1 MRFCVFPFGPF
12 SMGKI
17 ISKKELAELIGKSER
32 WITNLIDEGL
42 PVAAGGGKGVALQ
55 IDSEAAINWLIKREV
70 TREVGD
76 DDDEDGEGK
85 GAASTEDRLL
95 KRARRQKLQIEI
107 DVAYSRLVPAETA
120 AFFLTTIAAVFA
132 TQLDSVAS
140 RLASELAVINE
151 PSLVRARIFEEMRR
165 IRAATSDQLDQRAR
179 ELVAQIGQLRLGGGE
194 PSDGAAPED
203 G

>member
-1 MRFCVFPFGPF
+1 
-12 SMGKI
+12 MGKI
-17 ISKKELAELIGKSER
+17 LSKKALAELIGKSER
-32 WITNLIDEGL
+32 WITELIDEGL

-55 IDSEAAINWLIKREV
+55 IDSEAAINWLIKRAV
-70 TREVGD
+70 LREVGD
-76 DDDEDGEGK
+76 EDEDDGEGK
-85 GAASTEDRLL
+85 GSASAEDRLL

-151 PSLVRARIFEEMRR
+151 PSMVRARIFEEMRR
-165 IRAATSDQLDQRAR
+165 IRAATSEQLEQRAR
-179 ELVAQIGQLRLGGGE
+179 ELIAQIGLLRLGSGE
-194 PSDGAAPED
+194 PGDGPAAED

>member
-1 MRFCVFPFGPF
+1 
-12 SMGKI
+12 MGKI
-17 ISKKELAELIGKSER
+17 LSKKALAELIGKSER
-32 WITNLIDEGL
+32 WITELIDEGL

-55 IDSEAAINWLIKREV
+55 IDSEAAINWLIKRAV
-70 TREVGD
+70 LREVGD
-76 DDDEDGEGK
+76 EDEDDGEGK
-85 GAASTEDRLL
+85 GSASAEDRLL

-120 AFFLTTIAAVFA
+120 AFFLKTIAAVFA

-151 PSLVRARIFEEMRR
+151 PSMVRARLFEEMRR
-165 IRAATSDQLDQRAR
+165 IRAATSGQLEQRAS
-179 ELVAQIGQLRLGGGE
+179 ELTAQIGQLRFGGGE
-194 PSDGAAPED
+194 AGEGPAAED